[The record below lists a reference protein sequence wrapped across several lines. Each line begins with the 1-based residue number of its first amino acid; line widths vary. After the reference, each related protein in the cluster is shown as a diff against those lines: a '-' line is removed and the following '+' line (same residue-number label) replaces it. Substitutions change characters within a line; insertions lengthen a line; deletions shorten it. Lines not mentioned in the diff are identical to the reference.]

1 VVRFWKA
8 PERLADIQRGVVPD
22 TPGDIAWQPRCRPRR
37 QVCKARLRC
46 GDKTVFVT
54 PNRVD
59 VNVNPKLYAPS
70 ANARQTQR
78 DEENGMSVQEIAD
91 KIRSRVASAGF
102 DRSVKFDTGAD
113 GVIVIDGA
121 TISTD
126 DAPADCTIKLSLDDL
141 DSLIS
146 GDLNPTMAFMTG
158 KIKVE
163 GDMSVAMALSQ
174 LIG

>member
-1 VVRFWKA
+1 
-8 PERLADIQRGVVPD
+8 
-22 TPGDIAWQPRCRPRR
+22 
-37 QVCKARLRC
+37 
-46 GDKTVFVT
+46 
-54 PNRVD
+54 
-59 VNVNPKLYAPS
+59 
-70 ANARQTQR
+70 
-78 DEENGMSVQEIAD
+78 MSVQEIAD

-102 DRSVKFDTGAD
+102 DRSVKFDTGTD

-146 GDLNPTMAFMTG
+146 GDLNPTMAFMSG